1 MQNESIISQR
11 NLQLSLYSGVA
22 LIVISILFLGREQES
37 MTFITRIVSAVTIP
51 ALFYLLGGLVIRYLK
66 APLAGPGIVAT
77 GGWLIVVGLIHLW
90 DQSDMPAFMRPYYW
104 LIASLAGAV
113 VITLTAHY
121 LRTWLLIPLIPLV
134 QANALWAGFD
144 AVGLNVV
151 WWSALTFLLVLVW
164 WELPQRFISEDDT
177 WKLIYQVCGVL
188 MTLFLLGFAYWLP
201 APTDKTML
209 STWSAGALLVT
220 YLGMRHRVSSLI
232 PLALAMLTGAVM
244 WGLPAMWWS
253 VAWLVIALGT
263 VIFIEQLAR
272 KDKAAN
278 AMALDLSIALSLI
291 LTGMAALFTQ
301 LLPLSGA
308 DTIPSLSIP
317 VLLISAGLFGWI
329 GWRGAISKA
338 V

>member
-188 MTLFLLGFAYWLP
+188 LTLFL
-201 APTDKTML
+201 
-209 STWSAGALLVT
+209 
-220 YLGMRHRVSSLI
+220 
-232 PLALAMLTGAVM
+232 
-244 WGLPAMWWS
+244 
-253 VAWLVIALGT
+253 
-263 VIFIEQLAR
+263 
-272 KDKAAN
+272 
-278 AMALDLSIALSLI
+278 
-291 LTGMAALFTQ
+291 
-301 LLPLSGA
+301 
-308 DTIPSLSIP
+308 
-317 VLLISAGLFGWI
+317 
-329 GWRGAISKA
+329 
-338 V
+338 